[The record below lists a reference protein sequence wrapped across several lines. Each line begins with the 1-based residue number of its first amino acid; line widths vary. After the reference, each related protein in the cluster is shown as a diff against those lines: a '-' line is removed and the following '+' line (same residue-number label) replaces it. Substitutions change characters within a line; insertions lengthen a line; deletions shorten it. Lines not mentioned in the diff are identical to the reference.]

1 MEVVGEGPEPP
12 PLIFAPINYAWQKK
26 VAEKMGLEFFKKHTM
41 PAKQRWMEMKDAVPG
56 KVVGVLGDGNCFYRA
71 ISYAITGAEDSHM
84 KLRKKLAT
92 YMSTDIAEKFT
103 HWTSNPNY
111 VKENRVGYSGV
122 WATTT
127 EIQAML
133 YKFLFINVAYSTTD
147 V

>member
-1 MEVVGEGPEPP
+1 
-12 PLIFAPINYAWQKK
+12 
-26 VAEKMGLEFFKKHTM
+26 
-41 PAKQRWMEMKDAVPG
+41 
-56 KVVGVLGDGNCFYRA
+56 
-71 ISYAITGAEDSHM
+71 M

-92 YMSTDIAEKFT
+92 YMSTDIAEKLT
-103 HWTSNPNY
+103 HWTSNPKY

-127 EIQAML
+127 EILAML

>member
-1 MEVVGEGPEPP
+1 
-12 PLIFAPINYAWQKK
+12 
-26 VAEKMGLEFFKKHTM
+26 
-41 PAKQRWMEMKDAVPG
+41 MEMKDAVPG

-127 EIQAML
+127 EILAML